1 MNKWTQYAE
10 DVVAGKIKS
19 GQYIML
25 SCQRFLNWLERDD
38 LVFREDIL
46 DKIDAVFAHMKHFE
60 GHFANKP
67 FILLPFQR
75 WIIANIFGFYYK
87 DEPEKRVT
95 EEVILFISRK
105 NAKTALSAAILLADM
120 IVSKSPYYA
129 GYLAANTRDQS
140 KICYKFIA
148 GYARSL
154 DTGGKKHFQL
164 YRDRAIYTLT
174 HSQIVAVSREASTL
188 DGLNPDAF
196 IVDEMHAAKNDDM
209 YQVLASG
216 QASKLNP
223 LRMIISSGG
232 YLMDGFPFY
241 ERVQNAHRM
250 LSGELEHPDNKFFAL
265 FEMDADDKWDD
276 PDNWIKANPSLGDIV
291 QMRFLQERC
300 REAMTNMPTQTDF
313 KIKNLDIFVTAKNI
327 WMPPEVL
334 DPVMQ
339 PVDLQQLEGEYCYMG
354 VDLSAVNDL
363 TAVAVCFP
371 PNDYRAYYPDKYIFY
386 AWAWVPQA
394 ALDTE
399 NAHLY
404 DTWIKMGI
412 LKMTSGNSV
421 NY

>member
-105 NAKTALSAAILLADM
+105 NAKTALSASILLADLL
-120 IVSKSPYYA
+120 VSKSPYYS

-164 YRDRAIYTLT
+164 YRDRAIYTPT

-209 YQVLASG
+209 Y
-216 QASKLNP
+216 
-223 LRMIISSGG
+223 
-232 YLMDGFPFY
+232 
-241 ERVQNAHRM
+241 
-250 LSGELEHPDNKFFAL
+250 
-265 FEMDADDKWDD
+265 
-276 PDNWIKANPSLGDIV
+276 
-291 QMRFLQERC
+291 
-300 REAMTNMPTQTDF
+300 
-313 KIKNLDIFVTAKNI
+313 
-327 WMPPEVL
+327 
-334 DPVMQ
+334 
-339 PVDLQQLEGEYCYMG
+339 
-354 VDLSAVNDL
+354 
-363 TAVAVCFP
+363 
-371 PNDYRAYYPDKYIFY
+371 
-386 AWAWVPQA
+386 
-394 ALDTE
+394 
-399 NAHLY
+399 
-404 DTWIKMGI
+404 
-412 LKMTSGNSV
+412 
-421 NY
+421 